1 VFIGIIYLIIGSAM
15 LFYGAD
21 FIVKGGGR
29 LASYFGLSP
38 IVIGLTVV
46 AFGTSLPELVVSI
59 AAAIEGSSPIAI
71 GNVVGSNIANVGLVL
86 GLSSLI
92 FPIKINLL
100 QIKKDLIIYMFVCLM
115 FSAFCM
121 NGLISREE
129 GLVLFLSVL
138 IYTWYSFYNSPKKS
152 NNEVYNGK
160 ELSNLWSLYLL
171 IIAGITLLSFGAN
184 LFVKG
189 AIDIARYLGISEIV
203 IGMTI
208 VALGT
213 SLPELATSVIASF
226 RKEHAI
232 SIGNIIGSNLFNL
245 LSVIGIVSLVTP
257 ITSPKEILFFEI
269 PYMIIYGLVLF
280 PIGMMKQPIHR
291 TTAIFLLL
299 GYVLFIYQ
307 LF

>member
-1 VFIGIIYLIIGSAM
+1 M
-15 LFYGAD
+15 LFYGAE
-21 FIVKGGGR
+21 FIVKGGSR
-29 LASYFGLSP
+29 LARYFGLSP

-59 AAAIEGSSPIAI
+59 VAAIGGSSPIAI

-86 GLSSLI
+86 GVSSLI
-92 FPIKINLL
+92 FPIKINLS
-100 QIKKDLIIYMFVCLM
+100 QIKNDLIIYIFVCLM

-121 NGLISREE
+121 NGSISRQE
-129 GLVLFLSVL
+129 GLILFLSVL
-138 IYTWYSFYNSPKKS
+138 IYTWYSFYYSSIK
-152 NNEVYNGK
+152 NNDEDVNDK
-160 ELSNLWSLYLL
+160 NPSNLRMLFIL
-171 IIAGITLLSFGAN
+171 IISGITLLSFGAN

-189 AIDIARYLGISEIV
+189 AIDIARYFGISEIV

-232 SIGNIIGSNLFNL
+232 SIGNIVGSNLFNL
-245 LSVIGIVSLVTP
+245 LSVIGIVSLVSP
-257 ITSPKEILFFEI
+257 IESPKEILFFEI
-269 PYMIIYGLVLF
+269 PYMIIYGLILF
-280 PIGMMKQPIHR
+280 PIGMLKQPIHR
-291 TTAIFLLL
+291 LTAAFLLI
-299 GYVLFIYQ
+299 GYLLFIYQ

>member
-1 VFIGIIYLIIGSAM
+1 M
-15 LFYGAD
+15 LFYGAE
-21 FIVKGGGR
+21 FIVKGGSR
-29 LASYFGLSP
+29 LARYFGLSP

-59 AAAIEGSSPIAI
+59 VAAIGGSSPIAI

-86 GLSSLI
+86 GISSLI
-92 FPIKINLL
+92 FPIKINLS
-100 QIKKDLIIYMFVCLM
+100 QIKNDLIIYIFVCLM

-121 NGLISREE
+121 NGRISRQE
-129 GLVLFLSVL
+129 GLILFLSVL
-138 IYTWYSFYNSPKKS
+138 INTWYSFYYSSSK
-152 NNEVYNGK
+152 NNDEDVNDK
-160 ELSNLWSLYLL
+160 NPSNLRMLFIL
-171 IIAGITLLSFGAN
+171 IISGITLLSFGAN

-189 AIDIARYLGISEIV
+189 AIDIARYFGISEIV

-232 SIGNIIGSNLFNL
+232 SIGNIVGSNLFNL
-245 LSVIGIVSLVTP
+245 LSVIGIVSLVSP
-257 ITSPKEILFFEI
+257 IESPKEILFFEI
-269 PYMIIYGLVLF
+269 PYMIIYGLILF
-280 PIGMMKQPIHR
+280 PIGMLKQPIHR
-291 TTAIFLLL
+291 LTAAFLLI
-299 GYVLFIYQ
+299 GYLLFIYQ

>member
-1 VFIGIIYLIIGSAM
+1 M
-15 LFYGAD
+15 LFYGAE
-21 FIVKGGGR
+21 FIVKGGSQ
-29 LASYFGLSP
+29 LARYFGLSP

-59 AAAIEGSSPIAI
+59 VAAIGGSSPIAI

-86 GLSSLI
+86 GISSLI
-92 FPIKINLL
+92 FPIKINLS
-100 QIKKDLIIYMFVCLM
+100 QIKNDLIIYIFVCLM

-121 NGLISREE
+121 NGSISRQE
-129 GLVLFLSVL
+129 GLILFLSVL
-138 IYTWYSFYNSPKKS
+138 IYTWYSFYYSSSK
-152 NNEVYNGK
+152 NNDEDVNDK
-160 ELSNLWSLYLL
+160 NPSNLRMLFIL
-171 IIAGITLLSFGAN
+171 IISGITLLSFGAN

-189 AIDIARYLGISEIV
+189 AIDIARYFEISEIV

-232 SIGNIIGSNLFNL
+232 SIGNIVGSNLFNL
-245 LSVIGIVSLVTP
+245 LSVIGIVSLVSP
-257 ITSPKEILFFEI
+257 IESPKEILFFEI
-269 PYMIIYGLVLF
+269 PYMIIYGLILF
-280 PIGMMKQPIHR
+280 PIGMLKQPIHR
-291 TTAIFLLL
+291 LTAAFLLI
-299 GYVLFIYQ
+299 GYLLFIYQ

>member
-1 VFIGIIYLIIGSAM
+1 MFIGIIFLIIGIAM
-15 LFYGAD
+15 LFYGAE
-21 FIVKGGGR
+21 FIVKGGSQ
-29 LASYFGLSP
+29 LARYFGLSP

-59 AAAIEGSSPIAI
+59 VAAIGGSSPIAI

-86 GLSSLI
+86 GISSLI
-92 FPIKINLL
+92 FPIKINLS
-100 QIKKDLIIYMFVCLM
+100 QIKNDLIIYIFVCLM

-121 NGLISREE
+121 NGSISRQE
-129 GLVLFLSVL
+129 GLILFLSVL
-138 IYTWYSFYNSPKKS
+138 IYTWYSFYYSSSK
-152 NNEVYNGK
+152 NNDEDVNDK
-160 ELSNLWSLYLL
+160 NPSNLRMLFIL
-171 IIAGITLLSFGAN
+171 IISGITLLSFGAN

-189 AIDIARYLGISEIV
+189 AIDIARYFGISEIV

-232 SIGNIIGSNLFNL
+232 SIGNIVGSNLFNL
-245 LSVIGIVSLVTP
+245 LSVIGIVSLVSP
-257 ITSPKEILFFEI
+257 IESPKEILFFEI
-269 PYMIIYGLVLF
+269 PYMIIYGLILF
-280 PIGMMKQPIHR
+280 PIGMLKQPIHR
-291 TTAIFLLL
+291 LTAAFLLI
-299 GYVLFIYQ
+299 GYLLFIYQ

>member
-1 VFIGIIYLIIGSAM
+1 M
-15 LFYGAD
+15 LFYGAE
-21 FIVKGGGR
+21 FIVKGGSQ
-29 LASYFGLSP
+29 LARYFGLSP

-59 AAAIEGSSPIAI
+59 VAAIGGSSPIAI

-86 GLSSLI
+86 GISSLI
-92 FPIKINLL
+92 FPIKINLS
-100 QIKKDLIIYMFVCLM
+100 QIKNDLIIYIFVCLM

-121 NGLISREE
+121 NGSISRQE
-129 GLVLFLSVL
+129 GLILFLSVL
-138 IYTWYSFYNSPKKS
+138 VYTWYSFYYSSSK
-152 NNEVYNGK
+152 NNDEDVNDK
-160 ELSNLWSLYLL
+160 NPSNLRMLFIL
-171 IIAGITLLSFGAN
+171 IISGITLLSFGAN

-189 AIDIARYLGISEIV
+189 AIDIARYFGISEIV

-232 SIGNIIGSNLFNL
+232 SIGNIVGSNLFNL
-245 LSVIGIVSLVTP
+245 LSVIGIVSLVSP
-257 ITSPKEILFFEI
+257 IESPKEILFFEI
-269 PYMIIYGLVLF
+269 PYMIIYGLILF
-280 PIGMMKQPIHR
+280 PIGMLKQPIHR
-291 TTAIFLLL
+291 STAAFLLI
-299 GYVLFIYQ
+299 GYLLFIYQ

>member
-1 VFIGIIYLIIGSAM
+1 M
-15 LFYGAD
+15 LFYGAE
-21 FIVKGGGR
+21 FIVKGGSQ
-29 LASYFGLSP
+29 LARYFGLSP

-59 AAAIEGSSPIAI
+59 VAAIGGSSPIAI

-86 GLSSLI
+86 GISSLI
-92 FPIKINLL
+92 FPIKINLS
-100 QIKKDLIIYMFVCLM
+100 QIKNDLIIYIFVCLM

-121 NGLISREE
+121 NGSISRQE
-129 GLVLFLSVL
+129 GLILFLSVL
-138 IYTWYSFYNSPKKS
+138 IYTWYSFYYSSSK
-152 NNEVYNGK
+152 NNDEDVNDK
-160 ELSNLWSLYLL
+160 NPSNLRMLFIL
-171 IIAGITLLSFGAN
+171 IISGITLLSFGAN

-189 AIDIARYLGISEIV
+189 AIDIARYFGISEIV

-232 SIGNIIGSNLFNL
+232 SIGNIVGSNLFNL
-245 LSVIGIVSLVTP
+245 LSVIGIVSLVSP
-257 ITSPKEILFFEI
+257 IESPKEILFFEI
-269 PYMIIYGLVLF
+269 PYLIIYGLILF
-280 PIGMMKQPIHR
+280 PIGMLKQPIHR
-291 TTAIFLLL
+291 LTAAFLLI
-299 GYVLFIYQ
+299 GYLLFIYQ

>member
-1 VFIGIIYLIIGSAM
+1 MFIGIIFLIIGSAM
-15 LFYGAD
+15 LFYGAE
-21 FIVKGGGR
+21 FIVKGGSR
-29 LASYFGLSP
+29 LARYFGLSP

-59 AAAIEGSSPIAI
+59 VAAIGGSSPIAI

-86 GLSSLI
+86 GISSLI
-92 FPIKINLL
+92 FPIKINLS
-100 QIKKDLIIYMFVCLM
+100 QIKNDLIIYIFVCLM

-121 NGLISREE
+121 NGSISRQE
-129 GLVLFLSVL
+129 GLILFLSVL
-138 IYTWYSFYNSPKKS
+138 IYTWYSFYYSSIK
-152 NNEVYNGK
+152 NNDEDVNDK
-160 ELSNLWSLYLL
+160 NPSNLRMLFIL
-171 IIAGITLLSFGAN
+171 IISGITLLSFGAN

-189 AIDIARYLGISEIV
+189 AIDIARYFGISEIV

-232 SIGNIIGSNLFNL
+232 SIGNIVGSNLFNL
-245 LSVIGIVSLVTP
+245 LSVIGIVSLVSP
-257 ITSPKEILFFEI
+257 IESPKEILFFEI
-269 PYMIIYGLVLF
+269 PYMIIYGLILF
-280 PIGMMKQPIHR
+280 PIGMLKQPIHR
-291 TTAIFLLL
+291 LTAAFLLI
-299 GYVLFIYQ
+299 GYLLFIYQ

>member
-1 VFIGIIYLIIGSAM
+1 M
-15 LFYGAD
+15 LFYGAE
-21 FIVKGGGR
+21 FIVKGGSQ
-29 LASYFGLSP
+29 LARYFGLSP

-59 AAAIEGSSPIAI
+59 VAAIGGSSPIAI

-86 GLSSLI
+86 GISSLI
-92 FPIKINLL
+92 FPIKINLS
-100 QIKKDLIIYMFVCLM
+100 QIKNDLIIYIFVCLM

-121 NGLISREE
+121 NGSISRQE
-129 GLVLFLSVL
+129 GLILFLSVL
-138 IYTWYSFYNSPKKS
+138 IYTWYSFYYSSSK
-152 NNEVYNGK
+152 NNDEDVNDK
-160 ELSNLWSLYLL
+160 NPSNLRMLFIL
-171 IIAGITLLSFGAN
+171 IISGITLLSFGAN

-189 AIDIARYLGISEIV
+189 AIDIARYFGISEIV

-232 SIGNIIGSNLFNL
+232 SIGNIVGSNLFNL
-245 LSVIGIVSLVTP
+245 LSVIGIVSLVSP
-257 ITSPKEILFFEI
+257 IESPKEILFFEI
-269 PYMIIYGLVLF
+269 PYMIIYGLILF
-280 PIGMMKQPIHR
+280 PIGMLKQPIHR
-291 TTAIFLLL
+291 LTAAFLLI
-299 GYVLFIYQ
+299 GYLLFIYQ

>member
-1 VFIGIIYLIIGSAM
+1 MFIGIIFLIIGSAM
-15 LFYGAD
+15 LFYGAE
-21 FIVKGGGR
+21 FIVKGGSR
-29 LASYFGLSP
+29 LARYFGLSP

-59 AAAIEGSSPIAI
+59 VAAIEGSSPIAI

-86 GLSSLI
+86 GISSLI
-92 FPIKINLL
+92 FPIKINLS
-100 QIKKDLIIYMFVCLM
+100 QIKNDLIIYIFVCLM

-121 NGLISREE
+121 NGSISRQE
-129 GLVLFLSVL
+129 GLILFLSVL
-138 IYTWYSFYNSPKKS
+138 IYTWYSFYYSSSK
-152 NNEVYNGK
+152 NNDEDVNDK
-160 ELSNLWSLYLL
+160 NPSNLRMLFIL
-171 IIAGITLLSFGAN
+171 IISGITLLSFGAN

-189 AIDIARYLGISEIV
+189 AIDIARYFGISEIV

-232 SIGNIIGSNLFNL
+232 SIGNIVGSNLFNL
-245 LSVIGIVSLVTP
+245 LSVIGIVSLVSP
-257 ITSPKEILFFEI
+257 IESPKEILFFEI
-269 PYMIIYGLVLF
+269 PYMIIYGLILF
-280 PIGMMKQPIHR
+280 PIGMLKQPIHR
-291 TTAIFLLL
+291 LTAAFLLI
-299 GYVLFIYQ
+299 GYLLFIYQ

>member
-1 VFIGIIYLIIGSAM
+1 M
-15 LFYGAD
+15 LFYGAE
-21 FIVKGGGR
+21 FIVKGGSQ
-29 LASYFGLSP
+29 LARYFGLSP

-59 AAAIEGSSPIAI
+59 VAAIGGSSPIAI

-86 GLSSLI
+86 GISSLI
-92 FPIKINLL
+92 FPIKINLS
-100 QIKKDLIIYMFVCLM
+100 QIKNDLIIYIFVCLM

-121 NGLISREE
+121 NGSISRQE
-129 GLVLFLSVL
+129 GLILFLSVL
-138 IYTWYSFYNSPKKS
+138 IYTWYSFYYSSSK
-152 NNEVYNGK
+152 NNDEDVNDK
-160 ELSNLWSLYLL
+160 NPSNLRMLFIL
-171 IIAGITLLSFGAN
+171 IISGITLLSFGAN

-189 AIDIARYLGISEIV
+189 AIDIARYFVISEIV

-232 SIGNIIGSNLFNL
+232 SIGNIVGSNLFNL
-245 LSVIGIVSLVTP
+245 LSVIGIVSLVSP
-257 ITSPKEILFFEI
+257 IESPKEILFFEI
-269 PYMIIYGLVLF
+269 PYMIIYGLILF
-280 PIGMMKQPIHR
+280 PIGMLKQPIHR
-291 TTAIFLLL
+291 LTAAFLLI
-299 GYVLFIYQ
+299 GYLLFIYQ